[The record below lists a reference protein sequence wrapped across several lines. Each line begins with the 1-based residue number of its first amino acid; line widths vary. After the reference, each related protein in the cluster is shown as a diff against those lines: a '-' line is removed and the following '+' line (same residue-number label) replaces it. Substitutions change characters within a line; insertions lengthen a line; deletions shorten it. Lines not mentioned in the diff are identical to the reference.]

1 MVKKVITEIV
11 HTNGLSQL
19 ILKDQFSKEISASEF
34 KNLEEEDIYLE
45 YGVLVFVVNKKQEVL
60 VTYESILNLI
70 NSGSIVKSTS

>member
-11 HTNGLSQL
+11 HNDGLSQL

-70 NSGSIVKSTS
+70 GSGSVVKSTS